1 MKEEKENQKIKEEK
15 IDLKETKENKTDTK
29 ESKAKKADEKKATT
43 KKVDSKTETTKK
55 LAEENAG
62 SKKETVKK
70 ATKKT
75 EAKAESKAIKV
86 EPEEIKTND
95 ITKTVESTVAEEST
109 KEEPK
114 KRAVKRKNTKVETNE
129 KVERKNTKDKKAEL
143 AEEGEISVKQEKKTK
158 ENNAKLEASIAKL
171 RGKKEDTQVKE
182 TASRKNET
190 ETKEENSNKAI
201 SVIENSDDKEEIIIN
216 EPEESEESKKRKEK
230 LEKEEELLEKKKK
243 RRNTIITVSIVSALL
258 LIIIVV
264 SIIILNL
271 NSTKIESHNFFQWY
285 SGQKVEYKGELTFTR
300 KEGLT
305 ELKATDKKVTL
316 DSTPVYYAEKDNKVI
331 FPEDMAIVFPNNNGM
346 MYRINHFSNII
357 EENSGV
363 YLETNLA
370 VETNKTK
377 LDQAFL
383 YDGQDLYFFLE
394 RANIVVNGITY
405 EVSPL
410 SYAIVR
416 YKQSIEIYN
425 YEKDEYQ
432 VINIQDGQEAKVV
445 TDTYTINMSFDSLQT
460 AEKEQLLIRGLS
472 YLKPYG
478 ENGI

>member
-29 ESKAKKADEKKATT
+29 ESKAKKADEKKTTVKKKATTKKTTTKKTTAKKTTESKKADAKLDDEETKEIDSKLEKEETKETDSKLAKEET
-43 KKVDSKTETTKK
+43 KKVDSKEEQSEVKPKLAKSTKK
-55 LAEENAG
+55 SDSEEIPEENA
-62 SKKETVKK
+62 EE
-70 ATKKT
+70 KT
-75 EAKAESKAIKV
+75 TIKM
-86 EPEEIKTND
+86 EPEE
-95 ITKTVESTVAEEST
+95 VE
-109 KEEPK
+109 K
-114 KRAVKRKNTKVETNE
+114 
-129 KVERKNTKDKKAEL
+129 
-143 AEEGEISVKQEKKTK
+143 GEISVKQKKKTK

-171 RGKKEDTQVKE
+171 KGKKKKEKEEISNEDTSTVEKF
-182 TASRKNET
+182 
-190 ETKEENSNKAI
+190 
-201 SVIENSDDKEEIIIN
+201 DDKEEIIIN
-216 EPEESEESKKRKEK
+216 EPEESEESKKRKEQ
-230 LEKEEELLEKKKK
+230 LEKEEELLEKKK
-243 RRNTIITVSIVSALL
+243 RRKNTIITVSIVSALIV
-258 LIIIVV
+258 IIIIV
-264 SIIILNL
+264 SIIISNL
-271 NSTKIESHNFFQWY
+271 NSTKTESHNFFQWY

-316 DSTPVYYAEKDNKVI
+316 DSTPVYYAEKENKVI

-357 EENSGV
+357 EESNDV

-394 RANIVVNGITY
+394 RCNITVNGTTY

-432 VINIQDGQEAKVV
+432 VIDIQDGQEAKVV

-472 YLKPYG
+472 YLQPYT